1 MPTNGDFDGFFSSIN
16 NVPIFTYG
24 MITITALVLSYMT
37 FMDEGIKTDEEA
49 IEALGQPITNSLGS
63 IPPSI
68 TDTSTTIASNMDTN
82 FTPKTDTPLE
92 TNILNPSTETP
103 LGIETPFNTE
113 STISIGQSS
122 LQEPSSQ
129 EPSLQEPSLQESYEE
144 GSYGGQ
150 PYESENQD
158 RFSSE
163 RYSTGGK
170 TRQTKSNKGKKK
182 TTRKNRI
189 L

>member
-49 IEALGQPITNSLGS
+49 IEALGEPITNSLGS

-68 TDTSTTIASNMDTN
+68 TDTSTTIASSMDTN

-113 STISIGQSS
+113 STISTGQPS
-122 LQEPSSQ
+122 LQ